1 MVNWLYVVM
10 VTICLGVL
18 PLSGCS
24 QRPTT
29 TSTAEKL
36 QIVVS
41 ILPQKYFVERVG
53 GEYVSVEVMV
63 EPGASP
69 ATYEPKPQQL
79 RMLSKADA
87 YISIGVPFEN
97 AWMNR
102 ITAANPEVLI
112 VDTTQGIERM
122 PMAAHIHDEE
132 REKSHTDELE
142 NPDPHIWLSP
152 QLVKV
157 QAQTI
162 YKALV
167 QLTPEQADIYQAN
180 LESFLSDIEALDTEL
195 RESLAGLEQQKFM
208 VFHPAWGYFA
218 RDYELEMIPIE
229 VGGTEPSA
237 AELAILIAEAKK
249 EKIKVIFAQPEFST
263 RDAETIAQEIGGE
276 VLLLDPL
283 APNWLENLRH
293 VSQTLAKVLSQIR
306 IPSWR
311 LPPFEGKRSAHWQSQ
326 SPYTNNHQY
335 TPVSTAIASHIP
347 RGDIASTRETT
358 VLKP

>member
-1 MVNWLYVVM
+1 MVNWFYVVM
-10 VTICLGVL
+10 VTICVGFL

-24 QRPTT
+24 QRPTPK
-29 TSTAEKL
+29 SIAQKL
-36 QIVVS
+36 QLVVS
-41 ILPQKYFVERVG
+41 ILPQKYFVERIG

-79 RMLSKADA
+79 RKLSKADA
-87 YISIGVPFEN
+87 YVSIGVPFEN

-102 ITAANPEVLI
+102 ITAANREMLI
-112 VDTTQGIERM
+112 VDTTQDIERM
-122 PMAAHIHDEE
+122 PMAAHIHDEDKK
-132 REKSHTDELE
+132 KSHTDKSE

-152 QLVKV
+152 PLVKL
-157 QAQTI
+157 QAGTI

-180 LESFLSDIEALDTEL
+180 LESFLADIEAVDAEL
-195 RESLAGLEQQKFM
+195 RQSLAALEQRKFM

-218 RDYELEMIPIE
+218 RDYELEMMPIE

-237 AELAILIAEAKK
+237 TELATLIAEAKK

-283 APNWLENLRH
+283 APDWLENLRY

-306 IPSWR
+306 MPSW
-311 LPPFEGKRSAHWQSQ
+311 LGH
-326 SPYTNNHQY
+326 YTNNPQP
-335 TPVSTAIASHIP
+335 TKVSTAIAL
-347 RGDIASTRETT
+347 TT
-358 VLKP
+358 ALNL

>member
-1 MVNWLYVVM
+1 MVNWFYVVM
-10 VTICLGVL
+10 VTICLGGL
-18 PLSGCS
+18 PLTGCS
-24 QRPTT
+24 QRQMP

-36 QIVVS
+36 QLVVS
-41 ILPQKYFVERVG
+41 ILPQKYFVEQVG
-53 GEYVSVEVMV
+53 GEYVNVEVMV

-79 RMLSKADA
+79 RVLSKADA
-87 YISIGVPFEN
+87 YVSIGVPFEN

-102 ITAANPEVLI
+102 ITAANREMLI

-122 PMAAHIHDEE
+122 PMARHIHDEDK
-132 REKSHTDELE
+132 EKSHPDESE

-152 QLVKV
+152 QLVKL

-167 QLTPEQADIYQAN
+167 QLAPEKADIYQAN
-180 LESFLSDIEALDTEL
+180 LESFLTDIEALDAEL
-195 RESLAGLEQQKFM
+195 RESLAVLEQRKFM

-218 RDYELEMIPIE
+218 RDYGLEMIPIE

-237 AELAILIAEAKK
+237 TELATLIAEAKK

-263 RDAETIAQEIGGE
+263 RNAETIAQEIDGE

-283 APNWLENLRH
+283 AADWLENLRH
-293 VSQTLAKVLSQIR
+293 VSKKLTQVLSQIR
-306 IPSWR
+306 IPFWR
-311 LPPFEGKRSAHWQSQ
+311 
-326 SPYTNNHQY
+326 SPYTKHYQ
-335 TPVSTAIASHIP
+335 SIQACLAIASSGMLPCNH
-347 RGDIASTRETT
+347 D
-358 VLKP
+358 

>member
-1 MVNWLYVVM
+1 MVNWFYVVI
-10 VTICLGVL
+10 VTIGLGGL
-18 PLSGCS
+18 PLNGCS
-24 QRPTT
+24 QRPTPKST
-29 TSTAEKL
+29 TQKIP
-36 QIVVS
+36 IVVS
-41 ILPQKYFVERVG
+41 ILPQKYFVERLG

-79 RMLSKADA
+79 RMLGKADA
-87 YISIGVPFEN
+87 YISIGVPFEK

-102 ITAANPEVLI
+102 ITAVNREMLI
-112 VDTTQGIERM
+112 VDTTEGIERM
-122 PMAAHIHDEE
+122 TMAAHIHDEE
-132 REKSHTDELE
+132 REKSHTDNAE

-162 YKALV
+162 YQALV
-167 QLTPEQADIYQAN
+167 QLTPQQADIYQAN
-180 LESFLSDIEALDTEL
+180 LESFLRDIEAVDAEL
-195 RESLAGLEQQKFM
+195 RESLAGLEQRKFM

-218 RDYELEMIPIE
+218 RDYGLEMIPIE
-229 VGGTEPSA
+229 IGGTEPSA
-237 AELAILIAEAKK
+237 AELATLIAEANK

-283 APNWLENLRH
+283 AADWLENMRH

-306 IPSWR
+306 IPFWR
-311 LPPFEGKRSAHWQSQ
+311 SHYPKNPQATQ
-326 SPYTNNHQY
+326 
-335 TPVSTAIASHIP
+335 VVTAIAL
-347 RGDIASTRETT
+347 TT
-358 VLKP
+358 ALNL